1 MSYPPPKGHCALGRA
16 VIVGGLGWDTA
27 EPKELATDS
36 AATSYLLAFA
46 FQALGSQI
54 GRVEDSY
61 ETASEPCLRL
71 RESLTDSHPLS
82 SVNPSKP

>member
-1 MSYPPPKGHCALGRA
+1 M
-16 VIVGGLGWDTA
+16 VVEGLGWDTA

-46 FQALGSQI
+46 FQDLGSQI

-61 ETASEPCLRL
+61 ETGS
-71 RESLTDSHPLS
+71 
-82 SVNPSKP
+82 